1 MDSITRFAVAQREIG
16 LSAGE
21 PPTAKGYT
29 PTVFTELPRLLERAG
44 PGTGAGTITGIF
56 SVLVEGDDHN
66 EPVADAVR
74 AILDGHIVLS
84 RELGAR
90 NHYPAIDVL
99 GSVSRVMPDV
109 TRVEHR
115 LKAGQVREWMAAI
128 RETEDL
134 VSVGAYVAGSNP
146 RVDEALTRRERID
159 GFLRQAADAPTTL
172 DATLAALDAL

>member
-1 MDSITRFAVAQREIG
+1 
-16 LSAGE
+16 
-21 PPTAKGYT
+21 
-29 PTVFTELPRLLERAG
+29 
-44 PGTGAGTITGIF
+44 
-56 SVLVEGDDHN
+56 VLVEGDDHN

-74 AILDGHIVLS
+74 AILDGHIMLS

-99 GSVSRVMPDV
+99 GSVSRIMPDV

-115 LKAGQVREWMAAI
+115 LKAGQVREWLAAI

-146 RVDEALTRRERID
+146 RVDEALAKRERID
-159 GFLRQAADAPTTL
+159 SFLKQHADAPCAFE
-172 DATLAALDAL
+172 ATLGGLGEL